1 MLITQTGELVGLLG
15 PARRKQRLLQSL
27 GDNTALIVER
37 VFRPFGL
44 DIGAQPPEEIVL
56 SIVTGIQSPFNGR
69 SGWQLGK
76 EPVAIKKHACHHG

>member
-15 PARRKQRLLQSL
+15 PAHRKQRLLQSL

-44 DIGAQPPEEIVL
+44 DIGAQPPEEIAL
-56 SIVTGIQSPFNGR
+56 YIVAGIQSQFNGR

-76 EPVAIKKHACHHG
+76 GPVAIKHECSHG